1 MDLNDSLG
9 LTQGTSLAEDLKDME
24 QDEIKRA
31 VTPPLLPLDELVKP
45 DKWVNIP
52 SCLNKGFEHVIENAS
67 HQEKMILTLNR
78 KIVSMQKQLDKSGIE
93 SRKMVLGEVDKGLK
107 ESLKTT
113 SSLADRVKT

>member
-1 MDLNDSLG
+1 
-9 LTQGTSLAEDLKDME
+9 
-24 QDEIKRA
+24 
-31 VTPPLLPLDELVKP
+31 
-45 DKWVNIP
+45 
-52 SCLNKGFEHVIENAS
+52 
-67 HQEKMILTLNR
+67 MILTLNR